1 MESTFLEE
9 EISEEQQLLAVEN
22 ILKEMEHTEQ
32 VLLSW
37 NAYWWETYQNAV
49 LDEAFFDKQSWEIVD
64 KEELKIDKTTAADC
78 YRGLPLKHLLLGGKY
93 NCDITTIAWDDIT
106 TKKQSRKI
114 VFDNSGDITLEKR
127 NRKRSKQNKKKTE
140 YKAIY
145 NTLSDDFSFEID
157 VISLLRK
164 TEKTDKL
171 KVSVK
176 GDFVF
181 IAYNDIKIVTD
192 LKTGLKQVNI
202 TSKNNDQN
210 NSSVDFTATLS
221 EDGVLDSSDI
231 TINTHK
237 GNGKVNGTY
246 KFKLSSQNGILANF
260 YSRKGVKIDLT
271 TNPMLLEK
279 AHTMMLPS
287 AEDKSLISGTNV
299 ISTFATQSQQ
309 AIAEN
314 LSERTISFDTDK
326 FNMQAVMNA
335 QDLVIE
341 TLKEIKG
348 EIPLQGLVERI
359 DKVLL
364 MLEKH
369 KTGQVSDE
377 AKTLK
382 LK

>member
-9 EISEEQQLLAVEN
+9 ETSEEQQLLAVEK
-22 ILKEMEHTEQ
+22 ILREMEHTEQ
-32 VLLSW
+32 VLLGW

-49 LDEAFFDKQSWEIVD
+49 LDEEYFDKQSWEIVD
-64 KEELKIDKTTAADC
+64 EEELKIDKTTAADW
-78 YRGLPLKHLLLGGKY
+78 YRGIPLRHMLLGGKY
-93 NCDITTIAWDDIT
+93 NCDIATIVWDDIT

-127 NRKRSKQNKKKTE
+127 NRKRLKQNKTQTE

-145 NTLSDDFSFEID
+145 NTLSDDFSFDID

-164 TEKTDKL
+164 IEKTEKL
-171 KVSVK
+171 QVSVK
-176 GDFVF
+176 GAFVY

-202 TSKNNDQN
+202 TSKNKEQN
-210 NSSVDFTATLS
+210 NSSVDFTATLR
-221 EDGVLDSSDI
+221 EDGALDSSDI

-246 KFKLSSQNGILANF
+246 KFKLSSQKGIQANF

-287 AEDKSLISGTNV
+287 AEDKSLISGTSV
-299 ISTFATQSQQ
+299 IRTFATQSQQ
-309 AIAEN
+309 AIAES

-348 EIPLQGLVERI
+348 EIPLQGLAERI